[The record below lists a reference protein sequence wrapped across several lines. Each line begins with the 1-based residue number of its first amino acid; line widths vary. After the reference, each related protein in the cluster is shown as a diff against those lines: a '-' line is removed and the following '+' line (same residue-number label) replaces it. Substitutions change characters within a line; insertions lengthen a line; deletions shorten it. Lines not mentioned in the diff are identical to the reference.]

1 MKFEEIQLPP
11 NHIASLYKDT
21 LVVIEQPN
29 RNLNNGFK
37 EENPKK
43 ETAALKNNNVEEA
56 TSNSNPNYLGNNE
69 KQIAILVN
77 DETAPIIR
85 EEWLQFI
92 SNILSACKLNLGDVA
107 IINLH
112 NQSTTYEH
120 LQQKLNTKYCI
131 VFTQALQKINLPFI
145 IPAYQIKEFN
155 GCTYFPAEPLEN
167 YLVANAQ
174 KSNQAKRNLWNGL
187 KSMFHIN

>member
-11 NHIASLYKDT
+11 NYIASLYKDT

-29 RNLNNGFK
+29 RNLSNSFK
-37 EENPKK
+37 EENLMK
-43 ETAALKNNNVEEA
+43 EPAASKNKNVEDA
-56 TSNSNPNYLGNNE
+56 ASNSNINYLGNNE
-69 KQIAILVN
+69 KQIAILLD

-92 SNILSACKLNLGDVA
+92 ANILSACKLNLGDVV

-112 NQSTTYEH
+112 NQSITYKH

-131 VFTQALQKINLPFI
+131 VFTLALQKINLPFI
-145 IPAYQIKEFN
+145 IPTYQIKEFN
-155 GCTYFPAEPLEN
+155 GCTYLPVEPLQN
-167 YLVANAQ
+167 YLVADGQ
-174 KSNQAKRNLWNGL
+174 KSSQAKRNLWNGL